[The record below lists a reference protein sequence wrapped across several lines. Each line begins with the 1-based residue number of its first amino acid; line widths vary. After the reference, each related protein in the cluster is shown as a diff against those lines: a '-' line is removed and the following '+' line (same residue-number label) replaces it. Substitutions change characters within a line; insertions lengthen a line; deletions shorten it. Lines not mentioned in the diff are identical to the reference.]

1 MTSRANFNTTSK
13 TNEQEAMVKDAL
25 KEHKEE
31 ELPENRVNID
41 DINIITNINTSQM
54 KIQQHSA
61 IHQDN
66 NTTINQLPSHNYNL
80 RKRPKNRKR
89 NSLEKLTKLQDWGM
103 KGNTQQSTQRCTPM

>member
-1 MTSRANFNTTSK
+1 MTSRAIFNTTSK

-31 ELPENRVNID
+31 KLPENRFTID
-41 DINIITNINTSQM
+41 DINIITKMNTSQM
-54 KIQQHSA
+54 KIQQQAA

-80 RKRPKNRKR
+80 RKRPKKQKENFAG
-89 NSLEKLTKLQDWGM
+89 NS
-103 KGNTQQSTQRCTPM
+103 